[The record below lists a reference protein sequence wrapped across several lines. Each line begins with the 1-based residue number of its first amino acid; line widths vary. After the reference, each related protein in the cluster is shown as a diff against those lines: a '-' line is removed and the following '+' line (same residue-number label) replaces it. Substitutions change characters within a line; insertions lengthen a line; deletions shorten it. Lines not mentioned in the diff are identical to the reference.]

1 MDIPESDYEEA
12 IAIMV
17 MAPDSRKVAM
27 AMTFLMDRHDINDPI
42 EQIGLMTDLLERYNN
57 LKEKP

>member
-17 MAPDSRKVAM
+17 MAPDSRKVALGM
-27 AMTFLMDRHDINDPI
+27 IYLIDRHGINDPI